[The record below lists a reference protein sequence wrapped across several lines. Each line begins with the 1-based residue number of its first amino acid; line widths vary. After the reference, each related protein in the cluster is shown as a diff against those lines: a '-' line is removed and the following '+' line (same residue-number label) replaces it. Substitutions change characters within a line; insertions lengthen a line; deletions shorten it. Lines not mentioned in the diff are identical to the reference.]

1 MQANGQ
7 NTLTVSKRSKHAR
20 FVSGRPFRSLLV
32 PHFSLIRT
40 RRQAG
45 ATWQEIAAA
54 LSRDHGIQIGAAGV
68 QRYFARTT
76 QRKAWP
82 LGMEP
87 DANPAKAASQ
97 DRPGPSTKGSLF
109 GGTSRRGKGQAAA
122 PASAEPS
129 KPKPY
134 RSAMNPHLPFIRE
147 QRGAQASWQEIADA
161 LRARKGVDVT
171 RQAVAEFYS
180 RTLAREAKERA
191 AKTQASQPAAPTRPT
206 SPQDDDPFAQD
217 DELSRLPPL

>member
-1 MQANGQ
+1 MQAKGQ

-20 FVSGRPFRSLLV
+20 SVAGRPFRSLLV
-32 PHFSLIRT
+32 PHFLFIRA

-45 ATWQEIAAA
+45 ATWQEIAEA
-54 LSRDHGIQIGAAGV
+54 LARDHGIQIGAAGV
-68 QRYFARTT
+68 QRFFARTT
-76 QRKAWP
+76 KRKAWP

-87 DANPAKAASQ
+87 DVNPTKSASQ
-97 DRPGPSTKGSLF
+97 DRPEPPTKGSLF
-109 GGTSRRGKGQAAA
+109 GGTNRRGKSQAAVA
-122 PASAEPS
+122 ATAEPS

-147 QRGAQASWQEIADA
+147 QRTAQASWQEIADA

-191 AKTQASQPAAPTRPT
+191 AKTQAGQPAAPTRPA
-206 SPQDDDPFAQD
+206 SSQDDDPFSED
-217 DELSRLPPL
+217 DELSKLSPL